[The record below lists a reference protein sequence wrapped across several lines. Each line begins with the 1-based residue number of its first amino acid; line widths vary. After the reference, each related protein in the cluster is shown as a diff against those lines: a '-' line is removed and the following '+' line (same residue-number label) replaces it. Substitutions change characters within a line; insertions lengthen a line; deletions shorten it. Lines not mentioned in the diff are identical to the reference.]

1 MASHWVRACTYCFQF
16 RHVVASRNGSTAA
29 NHSTKNWAIV
39 RAISV
44 RPGPGLPRASPPRP
58 LSLWNNHA
66 LRWSGICLSPTL
78 FRCLGGGVF
87 ASYPFGRPRLSR
99 GGQLAE
105 CCGDDVDAASQ
116 PAGRKFAGGYEAVSG
131 CATDSQQLRGT
142 GHRQQQREFAKDI
155 VLQFNS
161 PPSRMDMNDA
171 FVALAGCTGGRTWLL
186 RHRDRDGAR
195 SFVFAFAAPRDWR
208 AGVRRLGEKVQDN
221 VVVGDPISDSV
232 AQSSAFQLMFAVWSK
247 TSRGRPRCD
256 ALSYAAPLLSR

>member
-1 MASHWVRACTYCFQF
+1 M
-16 RHVVASRNGSTAA
+16 
-29 NHSTKNWAIV
+29 KNWAIV

-44 RPGPGLPRASPPRP
+44 RPDTGLPRASPPRP
-58 LSLWNNHA
+58 RSLWNNHA

-171 FVALAGCTGGRTWLL
+171 FVALAGCIGGRTWLL
-186 RHRDRDGAR
+186 RHRDRDVAR
-195 SFVFAFAAPRDWR
+195 SFVFAFAASRDWR

-232 AQSSAFQLMFAVWSK
+232 AQSSAFQLIFAVWSK

>member
-1 MASHWVRACTYCFQF
+1 MVWYLPIADSLSVPRRRCVR
-16 RHVVASRNGSTAA
+16 V
-29 NHSTKNWAIV
+29 
-39 RAISV
+39 
-44 RPGPGLPRASPPRP
+44 LP
-58 LSLWNNHA
+58 L
-66 LRWSGICLSPTL
+66 
-78 FRCLGGGVF
+78 
-87 ASYPFGRPRLSR
+87 GRPRLSR

-171 FVALAGCTGGRTWLL
+171 FVALAGCIGGRTWLL
-186 RHRDRDGAR
+186 RHRDRDVAR
-195 SFVFAFAAPRDWR
+195 SFVFAFAASRDWR

-221 VVVGDPISDSV
+221 VVVGDPNLT
-232 AQSSAFQLMFAVWSK
+232 QLP
-247 TSRGRPRCD
+247 SR
-256 ALSYAAPLLSR
+256 ALSNSCLRCGQR

>member
-1 MASHWVRACTYCFQF
+1 M
-16 RHVVASRNGSTAA
+16 
-29 NHSTKNWAIV
+29 KNWAIV

-171 FVALAGCTGGRTWLL
+171 PFVALAGCTGGRTWLL